1 MMNEKASAAMRA
13 FLEAMGLDLAA
24 RGMEKTPERVTEMF
38 ELLFSGCTED
48 AGAAWGELFETS
60 AQGLTG
66 VQHIPFY
73 SLCEHHLVPF
83 FGEVHIAYLPKDGK
97 IAGFS
102 KFVHVVNLLAR
113 RPQLQERFTREIA
126 DAVLE
131 GLSAEGV
138 LVICEAR
145 QLCMMMRGELAPET
159 RTLTSEAGGRL
170 VSDTTLRKEAW
181 ELLLRGMKG

>member
-1 MMNEKASAAMRA
+1 MNEKASMAMHE

-38 ELLFSGCTED
+38 ELLFSGCMQD
-48 AGAAWGELFETS
+48 ASAAWGELFETK
-60 AQGLTG
+60 ARGLTA

-83 FGEVHIAYLPKDGK
+83 FGEVHIAYLPKDGR

-102 KFVHVVNLLAR
+102 KFVHVVSLLAR

-126 DAVLE
+126 DAVME

-138 LVICEAR
+138 LVIVEAR
-145 QLCMMMRGELAPET
+145 QLCMMMRGELAPGT
-159 RTLTSEAGGRL
+159 RTLTSETGGRIAENAAF
-170 VSDTTLRKEAW
+170 RKEAW
-181 ELLLRGMKG
+181 ELLMRGTKEG